1 MAGKD
6 KSATNPDHGEYGR
19 VARQYVIDLRDRYRF
34 RSRWNRRFFRFTGI
48 LVTVLSISLPLITVI
63 SFPQKDLTIA
73 VIGVAIALS
82 TGLHS
87 FYQWDKNWGLLRRSD
102 FKLTEAYSA
111 WELEMH
117 HAQSL
122 VDGPNKEQRRYDAT
136 KALLDKAS
144 VIRGKESESYFDAL
158 QFPQKPGPTGE
169 KKPDGQ

>member
-1 MAGKD
+1 MAGTD
-6 KSATNPDHGEYGR
+6 KSAAKTDHGEYGR

-34 RSRWNRRFFRFTGI
+34 RARWNRRFFRLTGI
-48 LVTVLSISLPLITVI
+48 LVIVLSISLPLITVLV
-63 SFPQKDLTIA
+63 FPYKDLTIA
-73 VIGVAIALS
+73 VIGVAIALC

-111 WELEMH
+111 WELEML

-122 VDGPNKEQRRYDAT
+122 VDGPNKEQKRYDAT
-136 KALLDKAS
+136 KSLLDKAS

-158 QFPQKPGPTGE
+158 KFPQKPGIEPA
-169 KKPDGQ
+169 KKPEGQ